1 MPTTKPVMAVDQSN
15 SDGAVVGG
23 KFALPVCVEEK
34 LEPFLDEKY
43 EVDLLER
50 TIEMGL
56 ENFKTAGKRKRE
68 QEVSTCTKI
77 ISKLFYHTYF

>member
-1 MPTTKPVMAVDQSN
+1 MAVNQSK
-15 SDGAVVGG
+15 SDDGEVGG

-43 EVDLLER
+43 EVDSLER

-68 QEVSTCTKI
+68 QEVYQKNI
-77 ISKLFYHTYF
+77 DIFFNIPIFENQI